1 MAENR
6 AQNFIERLPEIIE
19 REEADISHLDPEMVS
34 ILYPARASKELT
46 LSLVFGPPP
55 RAPDGDD
62 AGRESIERAD
72 QAYQAYQRAVQ
83 IAESSRGY
91 RVEGRGSSRRHSA
104 IYGLDEVGKLHEIF
118 SLVGDFPTCEI
129 LVKGKR
135 VPYARELWL
144 PFFWFFKKDEA

>member
-1 MAENR
+1 MPENR

-19 REEADISHLDPEMVS
+19 REEEDISHLDPEMVS

-46 LSLVFGPPP
+46 LSLVFGPP
-55 RAPDGDD
+55 RRSSEDD
-62 AGRESIERAD
+62 AAGGAAIERS
-72 QAYQAYQRAVQ
+72 YQRAVQ

-91 RVEGRGSSRRHSA
+91 RVDGRGSAKRHTA
-104 IYGLDEVGKLHEIF
+104 TYGLDDVGKLHEIF

>member
-6 AQNFIERLPEIIE
+6 AQNFIERLPAIIE
-19 REEADISHLDPEMVS
+19 REEEDISHLDPEMIA

-55 RAPDGDD
+55 STSTSTPDGDSD
-62 AGRESIERAD
+62 AARREALERS
-72 QAYQAYQRAVQ
+72 YQRAVQ
-83 IAESSRGY
+83 IAEGSRGY
-91 RVEGRGSSRRHSA
+91 RVDGRGRARRHSA

-144 PFFWFFKKDEA
+144 PFFWFFKKDDA